1 MSTPYQIRKA
11 AVLGAGVMGAAIAAH
26 LANVGIPSLLLDIVP
41 PDAGKDRDK
50 IARTGLEKALKARP
64 AAFYSQRFAKLVTTG
79 NIEDDLPALAG
90 VDWIIEA
97 VVERLDIK
105 QQLYTK
111 LEQVM
116 KPGAIITSN
125 TSGLPVHLLTGGCS
139 ADFRRHFLITHFFNP
154 VRYMRLL
161 EIVPGVDTDPELVQY
176 MQQFA
181 TEVLGKG
188 VVLCKDTPNFIANRI
203 GVYSSMSTL
212 HRALDE
218 GYTVGEVDTILGPSM
233 GRPRSAVSRTA
244 DLSGLDTLVN
254 VADNLYQNAPGDPW
268 RETFRVPEVVRE
280 MIRRGW
286 LGEKSGQGFYKRIK
300 NPDGEST
307 ILELNLKTFEYE
319 PQQKVRFPSI
329 GIARNIDDPVKRML
343 TILEADDR
351 AGQFARETTADSL
364 IYAANRA
371 PEIADS
377 IVAVDEA
384 MRWGFN
390 FDMGSFE
397 MWDILLER
405 PALLQKVLSAGAP
418 FIVPD
423 TSFPSDRLSEAR
435 TKFVGG
441 LNITSFPFTLAE
453 FAEVNADRLPELV
466 HRVITEGQGR
476 FYLSTQG
483 QRQYFDFSTD
493 TYKPVPAPKGVVS
506 LDAVKA
512 SNKVVRDNGAASLI
526 DLGDGIGCVEFHT
539 KMNAIDEGVIEM
551 LRYAIEEGQKEF
563 RALVIGNE
571 AADFSAG
578 ANILLMLMG
587 ARQGEWKMLEGAV
600 NAFQQANQ
608 LLKYSPIPIVAAPSG
623 RALGGGCEIVMYS
636 THARAHA
643 ETYIGLVEVGLGL
656 VPAGGGC
663 KELLLR
669 HGASLEDQQARK
681 TGGPFTPSRRAFEII
696 AFATV
701 STSAREAQ
709 ELGFL
714 RKSDAI
720 TVNRDLVLRDAKAD
734 AIRLAEAREAGKW
747 QPPQAPLLLLPGPG
761 ARLVLEQQIENLL
774 LVGKVSEHDAVIG
787 RHLARILTGG
797 DCSPVTPITE
807 QQVLDLE
814 REAFLSLCGMEK
826 SQDRMQAILMTGKPL
841 RN

>member
-125 TSGLPVHLLTGGCS
+125 TSGLPVHLLTGGRS

-233 GRPRSAVSRTA
+233 GRPRSAVFRTA

-268 RETFRVPEVVRE
+268 RETFRVPEVVLE
-280 MIRRGW
+280 MVRRGW

-307 ILELNLKTFEYE
+307 ILELNLKTLEYE
-319 PQQKVRFPSI
+319 PQQKVRFPSL
-329 GIARNIDDPVKRML
+329 GAARNINNPVQRLL
-343 TILEADDR
+343 TVLDADDR
-351 AGQFARETTADSL
+351 AAQLARETTADAL
-364 IYAANRA
+364 IYAASLA
-371 PEIADS
+371 PQIADS
-377 IVAVDEA
+377 ITGVDQA

-397 MWDILLER
+397 VWDALLQH
-405 PALLQKVLSAGAP
+405 PAILQKVLQ
-418 FIVPD
+418 
-423 TSFPSDRLSEAR
+423 DR
-435 TKFVGG
+435 
-441 LNITSFPFTLAE
+441 
-453 FAEVNADRLPELV
+453 ADAAHLPELV
-466 HRVITEGQGR
+466 RRVTTGGQGT
-476 FYLSTQG
+476 FYTGAPG
-483 QRQYFDFSTD
+483 QRAYFDFNTG
-493 TYKPVPAPKGVVS
+493 TYRPVPIPGGAIS
-506 LDAVKA
+506 LAAAQAAGNVL
-512 SNKVVRDNGAASLI
+512 RDNGSASLI
-526 DLGDGIGCVEFHT
+526 DLGDGIACVEFHT
-539 KMNAIDEGVIEM
+539 KMNSIDESIIEM
-551 LRYAIEEGQKEF
+551 LRYAVEEGQKQF

-571 AADFSAG
+571 AANFSAG

-587 ARQGEWKMLEGAV
+587 ARQGEWRMLEGAI
-600 NAFQQANQ
+600 NAFQQINQ
-608 LLKYSPIPIVAAPSG
+608 LLKYAPIPVVAAPAG
-623 RALGGGCEIVMYS
+623 QALGGGCEVVMHS
-636 THARAHA
+636 AHVRAAA
-643 ETYIGLVEVGLGL
+643 EMYIGQVEAGLGL
-656 VPAGGGC
+656 VPGGGGC

-669 HGASLEDQQARK
+669 HGASVEDQKARK
-681 TGGPFTPSRRAFEII
+681 TGGPFTPARRAFEII

-701 STSAREAQ
+701 STSAVEAQ
-709 ELGFL
+709 ELRFL

-720 TVNRDLVLRDAKAD
+720 SVNRDLLLRDAKAD
-734 AIRLAEAREAGKW
+734 AIRLAEAQSAGKW
-747 QPPQAPLLLLPGPG
+747 QPVQAPLLLLPGPG
-761 ARLVLEQQIENLL
+761 ARMVLEQQIDNLL
-774 LVGKVSEHDAVIG
+774 LLDKVSEHDAVIG
-787 RHLARILTGG
+787 RHLARVLTGG
-797 DCSPVTPITE
+797 ECSPTIPLTE

-826 SQDRMQAILMTGKPL
+826 TQDRMQAFLTTGKPL